1 MSRLPKNTRNLDA
14 VVDDTV
20 EQDVALDRERPEPRA
35 QVLAW
40 PRGRDAINAAIRF
53 ILAMS
58 LAAAA
63 GSARAM

>member
-1 MSRLPKNTRNLDA
+1 VEHTRNLDA